1 MNDIGRSRHGD
12 MDEAS
17 MRSMSHV
24 MVMVRDLISP
34 VTFSSMILEVILRLV
49 V

>member
-17 MRSMSHV
+17 MRSTSH
-24 MVMVRDLISP
+24 VMVRDLVSL

>member
-1 MNDIGRSRHGD
+1 MNDIWRSRQGI

-17 MRSMSHV
+17 MRATLH
-24 MVMVRDLISP
+24 VMVRDLMSQ
-34 VTFSSMILEVILRLV
+34 VTFSSTILEVILRLV